1 MGVTFK
7 EAIEKF
13 IEIVVNT
20 SNRYQAVTD
29 EYGLFSEEF
38 ASLAKAIKSDVA
50 SEEHRITTSCDK
62 ISLKDERKEVLEVIR
77 EKYLN
82 KYILSELYNRISID
96 INAMSFIRGGDYC
109 FSFDSRSLIYGK
121 AIFLVYKMP
130 ESETDMSKI
139 YNLSQYKKVTG
150 ISENVGATMSI
161 MSRKKL
167 DDDPNISL
175 FEFDNFADF
184 MKKVKEQCDEDLYY
198 AFVTYLSLTLTHKE
212 LIANIVTE

>member
-1 MGVTFK
+1 
-7 EAIEKF
+7 
-13 IEIVVNT
+13 
-20 SNRYQAVTD
+20 
-29 EYGLFSEEF
+29 
-38 ASLAKAIKSDVA
+38 
-50 SEEHRITTSCDK
+50 
-62 ISLKDERKEVLEVIR
+62 
-77 EKYLN
+77 
-82 KYILSELYNRISID
+82 
-96 INAMSFIRGGDYC
+96 
-109 FSFDSRSLIYGK
+109 
-121 AIFLVYKMP
+121 MP

-175 FEFDNFADF
+175 FEFDNFTDF
-184 MKKVKEQCDEDLYY
+184 MKKVKEECDEDLYY